1 MKSAPRPGTK
11 PESTTPGETEITRTC
26 GAKAYAGIQAGIAAG
41 KEIQGMA
48 ADLSELWGNLA
59 RLTQIAAEPPKK
71 TFFNDK
77 SAEQVAIE
85 RYAAKAEAHDLALK
99 ARNLFVGTYGL
110 AAWDQVQREVI
121 NIRKEIER
129 QRWEEERATAARM
142 EEMREASVVTI
153 IVLGI
158 LSVIFGIGAFMLERA
173 H

>member
-1 MKSAPRPGTK
+1 MDPLTLLA
-11 PESTTPGETEITRTC
+11 
-26 GAKAYAGIQAGIAAG
+26 AAQAAYAGIQAGIAAG

-59 RLTQIAAEPPKK
+59 KLTQIAAEPPKK

-77 SAEQVAIE
+77 SAEQIAIE

-99 ARNLFVGTYGL
+99 ARNLFVGAYGL

-129 QRWEEERATAARM
+129 QKWEDERANAARL
-142 EEMREASVVTI
+142 EEIKEAGVVTI

-158 LSVIFGIGAFMLERA
+158 LSVMFIVGALMLERP

>member
-1 MKSAPRPGTK
+1 MDPLTILA
-11 PESTTPGETEITRTC
+11 
-26 GAKAYAGIQAGIAAG
+26 AAQAAYAGIQAGIAAG

-48 ADLSELWGNLA
+48 ADLSDLWGSLA
-59 RLTQIAAEPPKK
+59 KLTQVAAEPPKK

-77 SAEQVAIE
+77 SAEQIAIE
-85 RYAAKAEAHDLALK
+85 RYAAKAEAYELTLK

-129 QRWEEERATAARM
+129 QRWEEERAIVARM

>member
-1 MKSAPRPGTK
+1 MDPLTILA
-11 PESTTPGETEITRTC
+11 
-26 GAKAYAGIQAGIAAG
+26 AAQAAYAGIQAGIAAG

-77 SAEQVAIE
+77 SAEQIAIE
-85 RYAAKAEAHDLALK
+85 QYAAKAEAHDLALK

-129 QRWEEERATAARM
+129 QKYEEEKALAAKIEMVKETA
-142 EEMREASVVTI
+142 VVSF
-153 IVLGI
+153 IVLFL
-158 LSVIFGIGAFMLERA
+158 LSVMFAIGVILLGSK
-173 H
+173 